1 MTDTLDNASCYNG
14 GNPPKFCGRK
24 PSPQT
29 SLRNALAQQQI
40 QPGSIVRCRDR
51 QWVVLPSENLDV
63 VRLRSLSGNED
74 EITGIYR
81 HLLETN
87 LEAIASASFPLP
99 SANQVKDHAAA
110 HVLMDAARL
119 LLRSGAGPFR
129 CLGRLSLR
137 PRPYQLVPLLMAL
150 RLETL
155 RLLIADDVGI
165 GKTIEA
171 GLIAREFLDRG
182 EVKRIAVL
190 CPPHLCD
197 QWQQELREKFHI
209 DAVVIRSGTASKLE
223 RVVSGDE
230 HIFSYYR
237 HIIVSL
243 DYAKADRRK
252 ASFITHCPDFVI
264 VDEAHTCASGNN
276 KSTSQQQRHQLIQEI
291 AAKADRNLLLLTATP
306 HSGIEEAFLSLLG
319 LLKPEFGQLSLD
331 FLNEEQR
338 KTLAQHFIQRRRA
351 DVKLWLGNETP
362 FPERESAEMP
372 YKLSKEYKSLFEDVY
387 NFARGLVK
395 TTTSEMSYAQR
406 RGRYWSALA
415 LIRCVMSSPAAAIA
429 TLSKK
434 GSREWVLGIGED
446 SPVIDEDLMSSYVY
460 DPADREQATDAAP
473 TMVIEQGQESYGEK
487 ERRKLREFVKAAEA
501 LQGKK
506 DSKLQACIETVESLL
521 QDGHNP
527 ILWCRYI
534 ATANYVAEAL
544 RQKLEKKKGE
554 VRVIAITGEQSED
567 EREIRLEELKSYP
580 QRILVA
586 TDCLSEGVNLQSHFN
601 AVLHYDLPWN
611 PNRLEQREGRVDRY
625 GQPAEKIKTFLLL
638 GQDNPVDG
646 AVMDVLVRKAV
657 QIHKTLGI
665 TVPVPMDSTNVS
677 EAVFKSLFDKAT
689 DVVQLS
695 LLDLLDGEESAVELV
710 HSSWDKAV
718 EREKISRTRFA
729 QRSIKPE
736 EVQQELMDSDQIL
749 GSQEDVERFVKSA
762 CDRINCSLI
771 NKKHGKWLLPS
782 IPNFLKSAV
791 GEKPLLLTF
800 THPAP
805 SGVEYIGRN
814 HPLVEG
820 LARHILEDALVNQD
834 NPLAARCGYTVTDAV
849 EKRTTLLLVRLRHL
863 LESSKHQTLLA
874 EECAVIGFTGSP
886 SQPKWLEPEIAI
898 ALLQQSSPV
907 SDVPKVIKQEEIGE
921 LLGDIGELEGDLEK
935 FAIERS
941 HQLSQSHRR
950 VRAITKEGQIIVKPQ
965 LPLDILGVYI
975 LQPGKS
981 RG

>member
-1 MTDTLDNASCYNG
+1 MVILPLWAAFYAPMTDTLDNASCYNG
-14 GNPPKFCGRK
+14 GNP
-24 PSPQT
+24 
-29 SLRNALAQQQI
+29 RNALAQQQI

-51 QWVVLPSENLDV
+51 QWVVLPSENLEV

-87 LEAIASASFPLP
+87 LEAIAEASFPLP

-110 HVLMDAARL
+110 NVLMDAARL

-223 RVVSGDE
+223 RVVPGDE

-243 DYAKADRRK
+243 DYAKAERRK
-252 ASFITHCPDFVI
+252 ASFITHCPDLVI

-291 AAKADRNLLLLTATP
+291 AAKADRNILLLTATP

-319 LLKPEFGQLSLD
+319 LLKPEFGELSLD
-331 FLNEEQR
+331 FLTEEQR

-387 NFARGLVK
+387 DFARGLVK

-434 GSREWVLGIGED
+434 SGGGSGED
-446 SPVIDEDLMSSYVY
+446 VAAID
-460 DPADREQATDAAP
+460 
-473 TMVIEQGQESYGEK
+473 
-487 ERRKLREFVKAAEA
+487 
-501 LQGKK
+501 
-506 DSKLQACIETVESLL
+506 
-521 QDGHNP
+521 
-527 ILWCRYI
+527 
-534 ATANYVAEAL
+534 
-544 RQKLEKKKGE
+544 
-554 VRVIAITGEQSED
+554 
-567 EREIRLEELKSYP
+567 
-580 QRILVA
+580 
-586 TDCLSEGVNLQSHFN
+586 
-601 AVLHYDLPWN
+601 
-611 PNRLEQREGRVDRY
+611 
-625 GQPAEKIKTFLLL
+625 
-638 GQDNPVDG
+638 
-646 AVMDVLVRKAV
+646 
-657 QIHKTLGI
+657 
-665 TVPVPMDSTNVS
+665 VS
-677 EAVFKSLFDKAT
+677 
-689 DVVQLS
+689 
-695 LLDLLDGEESAVELV
+695 
-710 HSSWDKAV
+710 
-718 EREKISRTRFA
+718 
-729 QRSIKPE
+729 
-736 EVQQELMDSDQIL
+736 
-749 GSQEDVERFVKSA
+749 
-762 CDRINCSLI
+762 
-771 NKKHGKWLLPS
+771 
-782 IPNFLKSAV
+782 
-791 GEKPLLLTF
+791 
-800 THPAP
+800 
-805 SGVEYIGRN
+805 
-814 HPLVEG
+814 
-820 LARHILEDALVNQD
+820 
-834 NPLAARCGYTVTDAV
+834 
-849 EKRTTLLLVRLRHL
+849 
-863 LESSKHQTLLA
+863 
-874 EECAVIGFTGSP
+874 
-886 SQPKWLEPEIAI
+886 
-898 ALLQQSSPV
+898 
-907 SDVPKVIKQEEIGE
+907 
-921 LLGDIGELEGDLEK
+921 
-935 FAIERS
+935 
-941 HQLSQSHRR
+941 
-950 VRAITKEGQIIVKPQ
+950 
-965 LPLDILGVYI
+965 
-975 LQPGKS
+975 
-981 RG
+981 